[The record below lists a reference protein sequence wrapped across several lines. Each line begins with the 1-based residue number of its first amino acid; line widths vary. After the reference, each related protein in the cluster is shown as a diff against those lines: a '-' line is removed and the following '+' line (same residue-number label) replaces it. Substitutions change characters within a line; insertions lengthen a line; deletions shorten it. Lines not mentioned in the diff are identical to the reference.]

1 MKSWRTRGGNNQK
14 NPKPMVG
21 DKLSPNDST
30 YLYPYLKYN
39 MGFTDADKKIA
50 REPVIKNGQPL
61 VDSKTGKQIPMEH
74 VLKMPYELF
83 PDPKNPSIEVL
94 EQFKLTSGIRDLD
107 VTKVFSTETG
117 QSKWPHFA
125 KLYDQNQVGTA
136 SHKNLMVYR
145 YAEMLLMMADVY
157 NELND
162 TPKAVE
168 LANLVLQ
175 RARRSGTGVT
185 PAVQPADWST
195 SLDQETV
202 RMKLYFERIIELA
215 GEPDIYDMVR
225 IRGVKYFKMMLE
237 LHNNHE
243 LTKASDAQYLKAAN
257 VWHDR
262 VFNGTA
268 GLTDDYLKK
277 NLLLHIP
284 STEIS
289 SNPGITNSDN
299 NYGY

>member
-1 MKSWRTRGGNNQK
+1 
-14 NPKPMVG
+14 
-21 DKLSPNDST
+21 
-30 YLYPYLKYN
+30 
-39 MGFTDADKKIA
+39 
-50 REPVIKNGQPL
+50 
-61 VDSKTGKQIPMEH
+61 
-74 VLKMPYELF
+74 MPYELF

-94 EQFKLTSGIRDLD
+94 EQFKLTSGIRDVD
-107 VTKVFSTETG
+107 VAKIFSTEIG
-117 QSKWPHFA
+117 QNKWPHIA

-157 NELND
+157 NELGD

-175 RARRSGTGVT
+175 RARQSGTGVT
-185 PAVQPADWST
+185 PAAQPADWPN

-202 RMKLYFERIIELA
+202 RTKLYFERIIELA

-225 IRGVKYFKMMLE
+225 IRGAKYFRMMLE

-243 LTKASDAQYLKAAN
+243 LTKASDAEYLKAVN

-262 VFNGTA
+262 VFNGSD
-268 GLTDDYLKK
+268 GLTDEYVKM
-277 NLLLHIP
+277 NLLLPVP
-284 STEIS
+284 SSEIS
-289 SNPGITNSDN
+289 ANPGITNNDN